1 MLDAERLIEAEAPHG
16 QGVPRSERAVDLIL
30 ANSFP
35 ASDPPPWTPGIARP
49 GIPVIVRRTTRTG
62 PGLLLQGV
70 GFLIGAVGIALLFP
84 VAILMIGLPVAATV
98 RGGVEVVRW
107 LAALAFK

>member
-16 QGVPRSERAVDLIL
+16 QGIPRSERAVDQIL

-35 ASDPPPWTPGIARP
+35 ASDPPPWTPGMARP
-49 GIPVIVRRTTRTG
+49 SIPLVARRATRTG
-62 PGLLLQGV
+62 PALFLQAVGL
-70 GFLIGAVGIALLFP
+70 LIGAVGIALLFP

-98 RGGVEVVRW
+98 RGASKW
-107 LAALAFK
+107 